1 MELVSF
7 LAVVVGLIAMSGLK
21 FVKEY
26 DRLVVFRFGRV
37 VGVRGPGPVVIWPII
52 EGTKKIDMRIIT
64 MAIPMQEI
72 ITKDNVS
79 AKTAAVCFFQVVD
92 PYKVVTK
99 IEDPVMATS
108 QIAQTTLRSVLGQ
121 HDLDHLLS
129 ERDIINAKLQSIIDR
144 QTEGWGIKVIGVE
157 VKDVEIP
164 DSMQR
169 AMARQAEAERERR
182 AKIVAAE
189 GEMQAAEKLAQ
200 AAQVIGTQPGAMQ
213 LRQLQT
219 MVEVASEKNSTLIF
233 PIPIELL
240 EIARNMG
247 GGTIKIPQKQAEKQ
261 NEKA

>member
-1 MELVSF
+1 MEF
-7 LAVVVGLIAMSGLK
+7 LLMAAGAVALLAMSGLK
-21 FVKEY
+21 IVKEY
-26 DRLVVFRFGRV
+26 DRLVVFRWGRV
-37 VGVRGPGPVVIWPII
+37 TDVRGPGPVVIWPIA
-52 EGTKKIDMRIIT
+52 EQTKKVDMRIIT

-129 ERDIINAKLQSIIDR
+129 ERDTINAKLQSIIDR

-189 GEMQAAEKLAQ
+189 GEMQAAEKLAE
-200 AAQVIGTQPGAMQ
+200 AAGIIATQPGAMQ

-219 MVEVASEKNSTLIF
+219 MVEVSAEKNSTLIF
-233 PIPIELL
+233 PVPIELL
-240 EIARNMG
+240 EIGRRLG
-247 GGTIKIPQKQAEKQ
+247 GDTIKIPKTEKQ
-261 NEKA
+261 SEKV